1 MKNNIDD
8 INGWLYHRIRMC
20 IWKQWKKPRT
30 KARNLIKMG
39 VPEDLAMQAGN
50 TRRGHWF
57 ATHTVA
63 INMAMTKEK
72 L

>member
-1 MKNNIDD
+1 
-8 INGWLYHRIRMC
+8 
-20 IWKQWKKPRT
+20 
-30 KARNLIKMG
+30 

-63 INMAMTKEK
+63 INMAMTKERLINSGFWEYPK
-72 L
+72 VCVNLQTDVR